1 MTCLSWTF
9 WICLLR
15 LSKCKSLPG
24 AIGRAA
30 AMFTVWMVQTFG
42 MKAQEFS
49 SLYWGWKKI
58 VQRCKGGKTGLPIVL
73 GWYNGLVRQDAS
85 SYDMKILVQHSF
97 GVLRVRAKSHNTRT
111 ACRAIIFHRVS
122 RSKYRSSTV
131 FFSRPRCDH
140 FVASGSYNKWYNGY
154 NESYNGKNFESQAVV
169 VYLATIV
176 KGA

>member
-1 MTCLSWTF
+1 MYKHDQHKPLSQLAPHSCDNFFFRKYFFRPVVEVLSLSRKQYGWSRHLG
-9 WICLLR
+9 WKLR
-15 LSKCKSLPG
+15 SSR
-24 AIGRAA
+24 AYIG
-30 AMFTVWMVQTFG
+30 G
-42 MKAQEFS
+42 E
-49 SLYWGWKKI
+49 KKI

-131 FFSRPRCDH
+131 FFPDRD
-140 FVASGSYNKWYNGY
+140 
-154 NESYNGKNFESQAVV
+154 
-169 VYLATIV
+169 ATILSHLDRTISGTTATTSRTTG
-176 KGA
+176 KISSRKPL